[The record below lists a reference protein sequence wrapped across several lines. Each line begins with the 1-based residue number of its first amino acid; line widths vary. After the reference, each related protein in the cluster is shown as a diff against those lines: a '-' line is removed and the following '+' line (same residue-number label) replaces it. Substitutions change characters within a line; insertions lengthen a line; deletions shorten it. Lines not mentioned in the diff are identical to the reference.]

1 MKISILGCGWLG
13 FPLAKKLIETG
24 YEVKGS
30 TTSESKLEVLK
41 SNKIEPFLVELS
53 ENKIIGTISDF
64 LNDSE
69 ILIIDIPPGLRKD
82 AATSVGKTFV
92 NKIKTLLPF
101 IENSNIEKVIFVS
114 STSVYGDTETI
125 STVIEESELNPD
137 TESGKQLVEVENI
150 FRNNR
155 NFETTIIRFG
165 GLIGEDRN
173 PTKFIDGKT
182 NVANPEAPINFIHQE
197 DCIGIIYEIISC
209 HSDVGRIYSDT
220 NSEKD
225 SSYVRM
231 TNIKVD
237 SIKVWNETF
246 NAVAPNHPTR
256 KTYYTQKAIDLNLPK
271 PEFSEN
277 EPSIG
282 KIVSSEKLERILGY
296 KFKNFE
302 LE

>member
-1 MKISILGCGWLG
+1 MALVITKKMKISILGCGWLG

-41 SNKIEPFLVELS
+41 SYKIEPFLIELS
-53 ENKIIGTISDF
+53 ENRIIGTISDF

-173 PTKFIDGKT
+173 AIKMLTGKT
-182 NVANPEAPINFIHQE
+182 NIANPEAPINLIHQE
-197 DCIGIIYEIISC
+197 DCIGIICEMLKPVQY
-209 HSDVGRIYSDT
+209 D
-220 NSEKD
+220 KP
-225 SSYVRM
+225 
-231 TNIKVD
+231 
-237 SIKVWNETF
+237 WNETF
-246 NAVAPNHPTR
+246 NAVAPFHPTR
-256 KTYYTQKAIDLNLPK
+256 KEYYTKKAITLNLPK